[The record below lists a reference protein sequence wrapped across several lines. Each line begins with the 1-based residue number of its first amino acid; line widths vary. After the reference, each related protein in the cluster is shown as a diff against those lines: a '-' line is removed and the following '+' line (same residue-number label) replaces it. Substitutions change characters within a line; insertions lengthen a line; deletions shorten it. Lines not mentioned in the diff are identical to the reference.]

1 MRVAGYPAAYVEEGV
16 AGRTSVAWD
25 AVRVT
30 RIEAGLPICGHKD
43 CEIPLDARCVDA
55 ARITEKDVAEVIQRA
70 EDEVLA
76 LLKANWAIVKR
87 VANAL
92 CRQDRLT
99 TAELDAL
106 LGSAP
111 TR

>member
-1 MRVAGYPAAYVEEGV
+1 M
-16 AGRTSVAWD
+16 
-25 AVRVT
+25 
-30 RIEAGLPICGHKD
+30 LP
-43 CEIPLDARCVDA
+43 LSSR
-55 ARITEKDVAEVIQRA
+55 RA
-70 EDEVLA
+70 EDEVFA
-76 LLKANWAIVKR
+76 LVKANWAIVKR